1 MHTVKQ
7 LIGAKIAANE
17 KAAVWA
23 VKSDAPVLEA
33 IKIMAEKKIGALLV
47 IDKDEM
53 AGIVSERDYAR
64 KVILHGK
71 SSHETPVSEI
81 MSTNVISVEPN
92 DTIDKCMELMSQ
104 HNIRH
109 LPVLERGK
117 VTGILSV
124 GDLVKAIIAN
134 QRQTI
139 QELEGYIMS

>member
-1 MHTVKQ
+1 
-7 LIGAKIAANE
+7 
-17 KAAVWA
+17 
-23 VKSDAPVLEA
+23 
-33 IKIMAEKKIGALLV
+33 
-47 IDKDEM
+47 M

>member
-81 MSTNVISVEPN
+81 MSANVISVEPN